1 MPLKHFTET
10 LLIGLLAVV
19 TVVMAILTRVVP
31 SFPAGFLPLVL
42 LTVAGL
48 LYVAVLYPLLKR
60 DRADYSFRVLHF
72 VPAAL
77 PFLKLVGGALAQKI
91 PALAPV
97 AKVLGWGWM
106 LLPVALFFLFV
117 VWFCLSVIRRRVP
130 RLAVLAL
137 LFVPF
142 AALAVV
148 SEQQPTW
155 NKTLTA
161 MLVPGNGSSS
171 SVMIAQ
177 NNKSSVLKDGET
189 WGERLEADLQKRRNN
204 IVIRS
209 SSSSSMPSTLPHAG
223 PGMDLAFFVIT
234 GYMGTLHVRARRRA
248 QNA

>member
-10 LLIGLLAVV
+10 LLIALLAAV

-60 DRADYSFRVLHF
+60 DRADYPFRLLHF
-72 VPAAL
+72 VPAGL

-91 PALAPV
+91 PALAPA
-97 AKVLGWGWM
+97 AKIVGWGWM

-130 RLAVLAL
+130 RMAVLAL

-142 AALAVV
+142 AAFAVM
-148 SEQQPTW
+148 SERQPSW

-161 MLVPGNGSSS
+161 MLVPGQGSSS

-177 NNKSSVLKDGET
+177 NSKSSVLKNGET
-189 WGERLEADLQKRRNN
+189 WGQRLEADLQKRKND
-204 IVIRS
+204 ILIHS
-209 SSSSSMPSTLPHAG
+209 SSSQSSRPTTLPHAG
-223 PGMDLAFFVIT
+223 PGMDLLFFTVA
-234 GYMGTLHVRARRRA
+234 GYAGTLHVRAKKRLA
-248 QNA
+248 